1 MTTKVT
7 GLGST
12 VIVADAGAVART
24 ISNDISNYTF
34 STPRGVQDTTG
45 VDKSAHEA
53 LLLLADFSVTFN
65 GILDPGSNLSHAV
78 FSSVPSTS
86 VARATTIT
94 PTSATTPTMTCNVLY
109 SDYQITRAA
118 TGEVTWSA
126 PGQLSDGNVPTWA

>member
-1 MTTKVT
+1 MAKVT

-12 VIVADAGAVART
+12 VIVADSGAVART
-24 ISNDISNYTF
+24 ISNDITNYTF

-45 VDKSAHEA
+45 LDKSAHEA
-53 LLLLADFSVTFN
+53 LLSLADFSVTFN
-65 GILDPGSNLSHAV
+65 GVVDTTATTSSHAV

-94 PTSATTPTMTCNVLY
+94 PTSATSPTMTCNVLY
-109 SDYQITRAA
+109 TDYQITRAA

-126 PGQLSDGNVPTWA
+126 PGQLSDGAVPTWT